1 MRATCRKL
9 EEVVIGSGLNAAAYS
24 YIKNVPL
31 ILNSAGSPFEFDYL
45 DPEADLDKIG
55 LKNIRKELNTPDGVR
70 PVGLPKVDAWRY
82 VVYLLSLGGLCPLAD
97 KTEAIRVDEDRLTVT
112 TASSRVIKLEFDKL
126 IVFDDKNV
134 HGLPALPRESGRL
147 KVIDWI
153 NVRSGMKHE
162 FDQIETTSDFVKCI
176 HFYPSERI
184 DGDSD
189 KKDAVAI
196 SYMLEE
202 ELNDYKYSDTYVK
215 FKVRELMKNAGINGK
230 KNGFDYK
237 GDQKHVDI
245 KLEPSRREVK
255 KDEEGV
261 YEDTESI
268 KFVRKTA
275 EEIIA
280 EIEEIRTKTYTAR
293 LRELFNGNRGK

>member
-1 MRATCRKL
+1 MRGYSRKL

-24 YIKNVPL
+24 LIKNVPL
-31 ILNSAGSPFEFDYL
+31 VLNSAGSPFEFDYL
-45 DPEADLDKIG
+45 DPEVDLDKIG

-70 PVGLPKVDAWRY
+70 LVGLPKVDAWRY
-82 VVYLLSLGGLCPLAD
+82 IVYMLSLGGLCPLAD
-97 KTEAIRVDEDRLTVT
+97 KTEAIRIEENRLTVT
-112 TASSRVIKLEFDKL
+112 TSSSRVIKFDFDKL
-126 IVFDDKNV
+126 VVFDDKNV
-134 HGLPALPRESGRL
+134 HGLPGLPKQTDRL

-162 FDQIETTSDFVKCI
+162 FDQIEASSDFVRRI

-184 DGDSD
+184 DGDSN

-237 GDQKHVDI
+237 GDQKHIDI
-245 KLEPSRREVK
+245 KLEPSRRETEK
-255 KDEEGV
+255 EEGA
-261 YEDTESI
+261 YKDTESI
-268 KFVRKTA
+268 KFMRKTA
-275 EEIIA
+275 EEVIA

-293 LRELFNGNRGK
+293 LRELFNGQRGE

>member
-1 MRATCRKL
+1 MRYTF

-24 YIKNVPL
+24 FIKNVPL
-31 ILNSAGSPFEFDYL
+31 VLNSAGSPFEFDYL

-55 LKNIRKELNTPDGVR
+55 LKNIRKELSTPDGVR
-70 PVGLPKVDAWRY
+70 LVGLPEVDAWRY
-82 VVYLLSLGGLCPLAD
+82 IVYMLSLSGLCPLAD
-97 KTEAIRVDEDRLTVT
+97 KTEAIRAEENRLTVT
-112 TASSRVIKLEFDKL
+112 TTSSRVIKLDFDKL
-126 IVFDDKNV
+126 TIFDDKNV
-134 HGLPALPRESGRL
+134 HGLSMLPRESSKL

-162 FDQIETTSDFVKCI
+162 FDQIESASDFVRRI

-184 DGDSD
+184 DGESN

-237 GDQKHVDI
+237 GDQKHINI
-245 KLEPSRREVK
+245 KLEPSRRETEK
-255 KDEEGV
+255 EKGA
-261 YEDTESI
+261 YKDTESI
-268 KFVRKTA
+268 KFMRKTA
-275 EEIIA
+275 EEVIA

>member
-1 MRATCRKL
+1 LRAPLRKL
-9 EEVVIGSGLNAAAYS
+9 EEIVIGSGLNAAAYS

-31 ILNSAGSPFEFDYL
+31 ILNSAGSPFEFSYL
-45 DPEADLDKIG
+45 DPEVKLDKIG
-55 LKNIRKELNTPDGVR
+55 LKNIRKELSTPDGVKL
-70 PVGLPKVDAWRY
+70 VGLPKADAWRY
-82 VVYLLSLGGLCPLAD
+82 VVYMLSLSGLCPLAD
-97 KTEAIRVDEDRLTVT
+97 KTEAIRVEEGRLTVT
-112 TASSRVIKLEFDKL
+112 TASSRVIKLDFDKL
-126 IVFDDKNV
+126 TVFDDKNV
-134 HGLPALPRESGRL
+134 HGLPTLPKESGRL

-162 FDQIETTSDFVKCI
+162 FDQIEAASDFVRRI

-184 DGDSD
+184 DGDSN

-196 SYMLEE
+196 SYMSEE

-215 FKVRELMKNAGINGK
+215 FKVREIMKNAGINGK

-245 KLEPSRREVK
+245 KLEPSRREIK

-261 YEDTESI
+261 YEDTKSI

-275 EEIIA
+275 EEVIA

-293 LRELFNGNRGK
+293 LRELFNGKRD

>member
-1 MRATCRKL
+1 M
-9 EEVVIGSGLNAAAYS
+9 
-24 YIKNVPL
+24 PL

-45 DPEADLDKIG
+45 DPEVELDKIG
-55 LKNIRKELNTPDGVR
+55 LKNIRKELNTPDGVKL
-70 PVGLPKVDAWRY
+70 VGLPKVDAWRY
-82 VVYLLSLGGLCPLAD
+82 IVYILSLGGLCPLAD
-97 KTEAIRVDEDRLTVT
+97 KAEAIRVEENRLIVT
-112 TASSRVIKLEFDKL
+112 TVSSKVIKFDFDKL
-126 IVFDDKNV
+126 TIFDDKNV
-134 HGLPALPRESGRL
+134 YGLPAPPKEGGRL

-162 FDQIETTSDFVKCI
+162 FDRIENTSDFVKYI

-196 SYMLEE
+196 SYMLEK

-215 FKVRELMKNAGINGK
+215 FKVRELMKNAGVNGK

-237 GDQKHVDI
+237 GDQKHIDI
-245 KLEPSRREVK
+245 KLEPSRREIK
-255 KDEEGV
+255 KEEGV
-261 YEDTESI
+261 YKDTESI

-280 EIEEIRTKTYTAR
+280 EIEETQTKTYTAR

>member
-1 MRATCRKL
+1 MRGYARKL

-31 ILNSAGSPFEFDYL
+31 VLNSPGSPFEFDYL
-45 DPEADLDKIG
+45 NPEIDLDKIG
-55 LKNIRKELNTPDGVR
+55 LKNIGKELNTPDGVKL
-70 PVGLPKVDAWRY
+70 VGLPKVDAWRY
-82 VVYLLSLGGLCPLAD
+82 VVYMLSLGGLCPLAD
-97 KTEAIRVDEDRLTVT
+97 KTETIRVEEGRLTVT
-112 TASSRVIKLEFDKL
+112 TASSRVIKLDFDKL
-126 IVFDDKNV
+126 TIFDDKNV
-134 HGLPALPRESGRL
+134 HGLPPPPEQTGRL

-162 FDQIETTSDFVKCI
+162 FDQIVTASDFVKCI

-237 GDQKHVDI
+237 GDQKHVDV
-245 KLEPSRREVK
+245 KLEPSRRETQK
-255 KDEEGV
+255 EEGL
-261 YEDTESI
+261 YKDTESI
-268 KFVRKTA
+268 KFMRKTA
-275 EEIIA
+275 EEVIA

>member
-1 MRATCRKL
+1 MRAPSRKL
-9 EEVVIGSGLNAAAYS
+9 EEVVIGSGLSAAAYS

-31 ILNSAGSPFEFDYL
+31 ILNSAGSPFEFNYL
-45 DPEADLDKIG
+45 DPEINLDKIG
-55 LKNIRKELNTPDGVR
+55 LKNIRKKLSTPDGVR
-70 PVGLPKVDAWRY
+70 LVGLPKVDAWRY
-82 VVYLLSLGGLCPLAD
+82 IVYILSLGGLCPLAD
-97 KTEAIRVDEDRLTVT
+97 KAEAIRVEENRLIVT
-112 TASSRVIKLEFDKL
+112 TVSSKVIKFDFDKL
-126 IVFDDKNV
+126 IIFDDKNV
-134 HGLPALPRESGRL
+134 HGLSMLPKESSKL

-153 NVRSGMKHE
+153 NVRSGMRHE
-162 FDQIETTSDFVKCI
+162 FDQIETTSDFVKRI

-184 DGDSD
+184 DGASD
-189 KKDAVAI
+189 KKDAAVI

-237 GDQKHVDI
+237 GDQKHIDI
-245 KLEPSRREVK
+245 KLEPSRREIK
-255 KDEEGV
+255 KEEGV
-261 YEDTESI
+261 YKDTESI

-280 EIEEIRTKTYTAR
+280 EIEETQTKTYTAR
-293 LRELFNGNRGK
+293 LRELINGQRGK